1 MDAYQ
6 SERKSLKFAFIIS
19 VQLAKL
25 YLFSTIFTGLCKVVE
40 KKKTYEIKKI
50 A

>member
-40 KKKTYEIKKI
+40 KKNV
-50 A
+50 